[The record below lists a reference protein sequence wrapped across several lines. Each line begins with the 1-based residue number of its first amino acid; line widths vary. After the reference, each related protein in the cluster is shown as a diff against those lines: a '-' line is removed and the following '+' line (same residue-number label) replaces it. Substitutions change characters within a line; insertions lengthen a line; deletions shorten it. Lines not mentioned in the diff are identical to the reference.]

1 MILPF
6 ISSLFVLAASLPD
19 PKGATPHTAALR
31 PSSNPETEA
40 HAQPNANGRKAC
52 AYGCLSAIEAV
63 TFADMVAPRAGLAAE
78 FDMPIAAVGEQDG
91 RFYLNSEEDYRERN
105 CLTIVLSPYVVR
117 ALIGSTDLAMLSQKM
132 VGKRVAVQGIAR
144 RVRIDL
150 SEDARPTGKYY
161 YQVHVVVNDPRQI
174 VIN

>member
-6 ISSLFVLAASLPD
+6 FAHLAVLTAPLPD
-19 PKGATPHTAALR
+19 QKTTTAPHAAVKQ
-31 PSSNPETEA
+31 SSNPETEA
-40 HAQPNANGRKAC
+40 HTPPNVNARKAC

-91 RFYLNSEEDYRERN
+91 RYYLNSEEDYRERN
-105 CLTIVLSPYVVR
+105 CLTLVLSSYAVR
-117 ALIGSTDLAMLSQKM
+117 ALIGSTDLAILSQKM

-150 SEDARPTGKYY
+150 SEDGRPTGKYY

>member
-1 MILPF
+1 
-6 ISSLFVLAASLPD
+6 
-19 PKGATPHTAALR
+19 
-31 PSSNPETEA
+31 
-40 HAQPNANGRKAC
+40 
-52 AYGCLSAIEAV
+52 V
-63 TFADMVAPRAGLAAE
+63 TIADMVAPRAGLAAE

-105 CLTIVLSPYVVR
+105 CLTLVLSPYVVR

-150 SEDARPTGKYY
+150 SEDRRPTGKYY